1 MARPKKIVEESQEVV
16 DVAETVEPTSE
27 PTVKVEEK
35 VEAPV
40 EEKQETVA
48 EQPAP
53 SVELAKVE
61 EKVEEVKVEEKPA
74 KKPVKVEKTEPA
86 PAKVESKP
94 AVKAS
99 ESSSKSYIVNSI
111 PAYMAANFN
120 SAFGLISGLFVAQG
134 EIVNGDGASF
144 TSGYTIVPGAGG
156 QVKVFVR
163 TQDLK

>member
-16 DVAETVEPTSE
+16 DVAEIVEATPE
-27 PTVKVEEK
+27 PETKVEEK
-35 VEAPV
+35 VEAPA
-40 EEKQETVA
+40 EEKSETVV

-53 SVELAKVE
+53 SEEPAKVE
-61 EKVEEVKVEEKPA
+61 EKVEEVKVKEKPA
-74 KKPVKVEKTEPA
+74 KKEVKVEKTEPA
-86 PAKVESKP
+86 PAKVEKKP
-94 AVKAS
+94 TAKAS
-99 ESSSKSYIVNSI
+99 ETSDKSYIVNSI